1 MVYYYLML
9 IDITQQDSYPVGNR
23 LYRRTPSD
31 LSRDIVA
38 GISEPI

>member
-1 MVYYYLML
+1 ML
-9 IDITQQDSYPVGNR
+9 IDITQQDCYPVGNH
-23 LYRRTPSD
+23 LYRITPSD